1 MKRRCAAV
9 VILLIIQTFLVVP
22 TFPST
27 SGNQQKC
34 IDQQIPCMKEM
45 GVDVL
50 NHTDDFNLMM
60 NIKRKSYLTYHPG
73 MTYDDIDKSFLSYWD
88 IKSKDRKGTNEK
100 IDQGSRV
107 IYVPDD
113 YPSIQSAIDNA
124 TDGDIIIVR
133 DGIYRENLFIDK
145 SITIRS
151 ENGNK
156 NCTIRPQD
164 SDTPTITVY
173 NVSCNIVG
181 FKIRYGEAGILM
193 KKAFGCNISDNIIRD
208 NIYDIRLFSSFN
220 NTIYNNTLG
229 HFWSCDYFGI
239 QMKNSHHNIIKK
251 NTIKSLA
258 VYGFGIHLINS
269 TENLIDSNYIYDC
282 NYGIILEKLSIQ
294 NIVTNNTL
302 LANFHGSIHLYDSG
316 HNFIIRNNITK
327 TEWGGTF
334 FYQSNH
340 TVFTDNA
347 LTQDALK
354 VHRSYQLTIENNTVN
369 GEPLIYLENKEGKI
383 IAERCGEIILVN
395 CRNITILNQ
404 NMTGSIY
411 GIELWNTSNSTVS
424 DSSFSSTLHSRMGI
438 DICLAYSNDNIIC
451 RNTFEGYL
459 DTGVKVTHSYRNKIF
474 SNTFIKNEKCIHLV
488 HSNYNKIHNNTIVCR
503 DTYGIVISKSDHN
516 LITHND
522 VYTVLKCYFPAISI
536 SKSKYNYLTHNYI
549 HNNSVGIE
557 IISEA
562 TYNNIVQNVFY
573 NNTRAVALD
582 FTSSHSNVSFN
593 WFFGNSCGVDISES
607 RCNRVTFNHFFN
619 NSHDLKI
626 FYGMENRIN
635 YNNFLSDKDSGKVT
649 FTYVFPFVLTHN
661 NWNGNYWGRKLLLP
675 KIIWGILEPIPYAGF
690 GCPWPDFD
698 FSPAPQPYDIPRP
711 EAGIS

>member
-1 MKRRCAAV
+1 MKGGC
-9 VILLIIQTFLVVP
+9 VIVIMLIIQIFLAIP

-27 SGNQQKC
+27 SGNQQKY
-34 IDQQIPCMKEM
+34 IDQQIPCMKEI

-73 MTYDDIDKSFLSYWD
+73 MTCDDIDKSFLSYWD

-124 TDGDIIIVR
+124 TDGDLIIVR
-133 DGIYRENLFIDK
+133 DGTYKENLFIDK

-156 NCTIRPQD
+156 NCTIRPRD
-164 SDTPTITVY
+164 SDIPTITIY
-173 NVSCNIVG
+173 NVSCNIIG

-229 HFWSCDYFGI
+229 HFWSWDYFGV
-239 QMKNSHHNIIKK
+239 QMKNSHHNVIKK

-269 TENLIDSNYIYDC
+269 TKNLIVSNYIYDC
-282 NYGIILEKLSIQ
+282 NYGMILEESSTC
-294 NIVTNNTL
+294 NTIVNNTL
-302 LANFHGSIHLYDSG
+302 RSNFNGGINLYDSDF
-316 HNFIIRNNITK
+316 NLIIFNNVTK
-327 TEWGGTF
+327 TEWGGVY
-334 FYQSNH
+334 FYQSNN
-340 TVFTDNA
+340 TIFRDNT
-347 LTQDALK
+347 LSKDGLM
-354 VHRSYQLTIENNTVN
+354 VYNSYRLSVENNTVN
-369 GEPLIYLENKEGKI
+369 GKPLKYLENEKNKI
-383 IAERCGEIILVN
+383 IAEDCGEIILIN
-395 CRNITILNQ
+395 CKNITVIDQ
-404 NMTGSIY
+404 DITGSEY
-411 GIELWNTSNSTVS
+411 GIELWNTSNSTIS
-424 DSSFSSTLHSRMGI
+424 NCSFSSTLHSIMRSEVY
-438 DICLAYSNDNIIC
+438 LAYSNNNLIC
-451 RNTFEGYL
+451 GNTFNGYL
-459 DTGVKVTHSYRNKIF
+459 DTGVKVLHSCGNEIF
-474 SNTFIKNEKCIHLV
+474 SNTFVRNDECVHLV
-488 HSNYNKIHNNTIVCR
+488 YSYYNKIHNNTIVCR
-503 DTYGIVISKSDHN
+503 DTYGIVVSGSDHN
-516 LITHND
+516 LITYND
-522 VYTVLKCYFPAISI
+522 VYTVLKCHFPAISI

-562 TYNNIVQNVFY
+562 TYNNIIQNVFY

-593 WFFGNSCGVDISES
+593 WFFGNFCGVDISES

-619 NSHDLKI
+619 NSYDLKI
-626 FYGMENRIN
+626 LYGRKNRIN
-635 YNNFLSDKDSGKVT
+635 HNNFLSDNGSGKVT
-649 FTYVFPFVLTHN
+649 FTYVFPFILTHN
-661 NWNGNYWGRKLLLP
+661 NWNGNYWGRKSLLP

-690 GCPWPDFD
+690 GCPWANFD
-698 FSPAPQPYDIPRP
+698 FLPAPRPYDIPRP
-711 EAGIS
+711 ETGAS